1 MAPRENGLIRQP
13 VTLEIAGSSPA
24 GVAKRLPPP
33 DSSFYEIIK
42 VEETI
47 DLRRLQVRE

>member
-1 MAPRENGLIRQP
+1 MAMRENKQIRRP
-13 VTLEIAGSSPA
+13 VTPEIAGAAPVL
-24 GVAKRLPPP
+24 VAKRLPPP
-33 DSSFYEIIK
+33 DSSFDEIIK

>member
-24 GVAKRLPPP
+24 GVAKGCLHLI
-33 DSSFYEIIK
+33 S
-42 VEETI
+42 EETI